1 MRGSNT
7 LPVDGTF
14 PSILPIT
21 GQGGDIDE
29 PGNTEPNRRPNDGAA
44 PRPDALSVLSLARKR
59 FIQGRRIDMGE
70 LGADLG
76 VSRATLF
83 RWVGN
88 RDQLTAD
95 ILRDLATKTFRDAQA
110 AHADTTGARRVSAVV
125 GDFVQTLSEARFFVD
140 FVHREP
146 ERALRLLTTKES
158 PVQGYVIGRVEQL
171 LDEEIDP
178 ASGPGEIRH
187 HDLAYLIVRICE
199 SLLYTD
205 LITGEPPNP
214 DIARQAIYAL
224 IR

>member
-1 MRGSNT
+1 M
-7 LPVDGTF
+7 
-14 PSILPIT
+14 
-21 GQGGDIDE
+21 
-29 PGNTEPNRRPNDGAA
+29 
-44 PRPDALSVLSLARKR
+44 SVLDLARQW

-70 LGADLG
+70 LGAELG

-95 ILRDLATKTFRDAQA
+95 ILRDLATKTFHRALA
-110 AHADTTGARRVSAVV
+110 AHADTTGATRVSAVI
-125 GDFVQTLSEARFFVD
+125 GDFVQILAETSFFVD

-158 PVQGYVIGRVEQL
+158 PVQGYAIERVEQL

-178 ASGPGEIRH
+178 PSGPEAIHH
-187 HDLAYLIVRICE
+187 HDLAYLIIRICE

-205 LITGEPPNP
+205 LITGDPPNP